1 MNAISS
7 LAEAV
12 LLKMESHTGERLF
25 TVAISGID
33 GAGKGHISRLLQEEL
48 EQRGLAVATI
58 HIDPWQNPIPLRLRK
73 EDPAYNIYHNIFR
86 WKDFFEQL
94 IFPLQWNKRIRLE
107 TKGIRSD
114 ADEYYPLVYDH
125 PAPDILLVEGILLFK
140 KEYLSFYDHKI
151 WIGCSF
157 ETALQRALQ
166 RNVEQLSKERLIH
179 DYEVYYHAAQ
189 RLHIQ
194 KDDPEASADLI
205 FDNDPEA
212 SAG

>member
-1 MNAISS
+1 MNTIGS
-7 LAEAV
+7 LAGAV
-12 LLKMESHTGERLF
+12 LRKKESYTGDRLF

-48 EQRGLAVATI
+48 ERQGLAVANI
-58 HIDPWQNPIPLRLRK
+58 NIDPWQNPIPVRLVK
-73 EDPAYNIYHNIFR
+73 EDPANNIYHTIFR
-86 WKDFFEQL
+86 WTDFFEQL
-94 IFPLQWNKRIRLE
+94 VFPLQGNRRIRLE

-125 PAPDILLVEGILLFK
+125 PAPDILLLEGILLFK
-140 KEYLSFYDHKI
+140 REYLSFYDYKI

-157 ETALQRALQ
+157 ETALQRALE
-166 RNVEQLSKERLIH
+166 RNVEQLSRERLIH

-194 KDDPEASADLI
+194 KDHPEASADLI
-205 FDNDPEA
+205 FENDPVA